1 MICKYRC
8 RWRVSHTL
16 FVFSTGVLC
25 ACASSH
31 LRKARTTHNIRE
43 IDCCV
48 LSATHL
54 SAVRNPLRLG
64 IKSITRGS
72 YYAWLSASFS
82 DSFIRSFVTV
92 HNIILLIRRVA
103 SRCRGSVRSLITVHT
118 MYTRCVVRTH
128 GTGCCHGRTAVASR
142 DYRRVIYRAFCIRG
156 CINVHELFTGAAVI
170 HAGSSSTIFTG
181 HNTPRRCLPGSRNV
195 THIIIFLGYNIII
208 LCCSDLF

>member
-8 RWRVSHTL
+8 RWRVSRKL
-16 FVFSTGVLC
+16 FVVSTGVLC

-31 LRKARTTHNIRE
+31 LQKARTTHNITQ
-43 IDCCV
+43 IDCRL

-82 DSFIRSFVTV
+82 DSFIRSFVAV
-92 HNIILLIRRVA
+92 HNIIILYTSRCVSLSRQCSSAYHRAHGVYTLRRLQRVVTVGPPLHRA
-103 SRCRGSVRSLITVHT
+103 SRIPSV
-118 MYTRCVVRTH
+118 
-128 GTGCCHGRTAVASR
+128 
-142 DYRRVIYRAFCIRG
+142 CIRG
-156 CINVHELFTGAAVI
+156 CINVHELSTGAAVI